1 MYSRSEQGPT
11 GTFGN
16 ARRAAIVKR
25 LEMRRTSLIA
35 SVLLLGSVVWPIG
48 APAHAGCTSC
58 SSSTADFRSDWR
70 QRSGDRATAGELYW
84 QSVLRR
90 VSAGGPHDC
99 VLHAGLPPRVHAL
112 VAEAWAKADAPSSAG
127 NQDPPAP
134 APAPE
139 TPPAADPPKPTV
151 RETVWPQLERRHQD
165 DLARDADLGRQYSQ
179 MVERELKLSKDT
191 AKVQLVERIGQE
203 LAVIANQTRVRT
215 LWGDSRLNPFDYTFR
230 VVEGKS
236 VNAFSLPGGFIYVY
250 EGLIDYAET
259 DHELAG
265 VLAHEIAHASMR
277 HVSTLAREQSR
288 FDLLTLPAILVTIFS
303 GGRQGTEALVLSQ
316 LAGQAAQSGWSQRA
330 EKAADLGGFEY
341 LRLSEYN
348 PVGMLTFLERLAR
361 DQRSREAIDWGIF
374 RTHPPSRDR
383 ADLLIQYLHSSNMP
397 IRRSE
402 VSKSFRVTL
411 HEPEDLPGRVE
422 AHFNGR
428 VVFAFA
434 GPDAKARAEE
444 AIPKLNEFFDRVPEL
459 FDVTQRGDA
468 IIGKGRVLFR
478 VNPYDA
484 EAINMTVEEAAADAV
499 RSLKRS
505 LYMLAFRVWDAR

>member
-1 MYSRSEQGPT
+1 MS
-11 GTFGN
+11 
-16 ARRAAIVKR
+16 I
-25 LEMRRTSLIA
+25 
-35 SVLLLGSVVWPIG
+35 GSW
-48 APAHAGCTSC
+48 
-58 SSSTADFRSDWR
+58 SDWSR
-70 QRSGDRATAGELYW
+70 QSDDGASAGELFW
-84 QSVLRR
+84 RSVVRR
-90 VSAGGPHDC
+90 VSASGSDDC

-112 VAEAWAKADAPSSAG
+112 VAEAWAKADAPDPVEI
-127 NQDPPAP
+127 QEPPAP
-134 APAPE
+134 APAPDATAPDE
-139 TPPAADPPKPTV
+139 PSSRSV
-151 RETVWPQLERRHQD
+151 RETIWPQLDRRHRD
-165 DLARDADLGRQYSQ
+165 DLARDAELGQQYSQ
-179 MVERELKLSKDT
+179 MVERELKLSKN
-191 AKVQLVERIGQE
+191 AEKVALVERIGQE
-203 LAVIANQTRVRT
+203 LAAIANRTPVRT

-259 DHELAG
+259 EHELAG
-265 VLAHEIAHASMR
+265 VLAHEIAHASFR
-277 HVSTLAREQSR
+277 HVATLAREQSR

-341 LRLSEYN
+341 LRHSEYN

-383 ADLLIQYLHSSNMP
+383 ADLLIQYLRAGDMP

-402 VSKSFRVTL
+402 VSTSFRVTL
-411 HEPEDLPGRVE
+411 REPEESPGRVE

-428 VVFAFA
+428 VVFLFA
-434 GPDAKARAEE
+434 GPDAKERAEE
-444 AIPKLNEFFDRVPEL
+444 ALPRLNEFFDRVPEL

-468 IIGKGRVLFR
+468 IVGKGRVLFR
-478 VNPYDA
+478 VSPYDA
-484 EAINMTVEEAAADAV
+484 EAINMTVDEAAADAV